1 MADVKKN
8 FFYSCILTSANYI
21 FPIITYP
28 YVSRV
33 LGVTN
38 IGICNFIDSIIN
50 YYMMFSMMGIVAVG
64 IREIAANTSNRQK
77 LSKSF
82 SNLLI
87 LNSIS
92 TGIVL
97 LLLIIS
103 IYSIPKLYEH
113 RELMFIGFFKVIFN
127 YLQIEWFYKGI
138 ENFKYITKYG
148 LLTKIIY
155 VVGIFIFIKEQT
167 DYNIYY
173 LLSMLMIAASA
184 VINLWHTKAF
194 VDIKISNLSLK
205 PYIRPFLILG
215 TYILLTSMYTTF
227 NVAYLGFVC
236 GETEVGYYTTATKL
250 HSIFLSLFTAFTGVM
265 LPRMSSLVSK
275 GQIES
280 FKELLSKSLHTLFIF
295 AIPVIIF
302 TTVYASQIIEIIA
315 GPGYEFATIPMRMV
329 MPLILIIGYEQII
342 VLQVVMPLKKDKDIF
357 INSIIGAIWGLLL
370 NILIVS
376 QLKSIGSA
384 IVWITSELIILTLSQ
399 LRLKK
404 YVNMKVPTKELIHHT
419 LWAIPCILTS
429 IIISKLS
436 NNTFYIIT
444 VGFIFISIYYYVI
457 YIKIFKDEFVIRTIK
472 QLTKIFS
479 KRA

>member
-342 VLQVVMPLKKDKDIF
+342 VLQVLMPLKKDKDIF

>member
-1 MADVKKN
+1 
-8 FFYSCILTSANYI
+8 
-21 FPIITYP
+21 
-28 YVSRV
+28 
-33 LGVTN
+33 
-38 IGICNFIDSIIN
+38 
-50 YYMMFSMMGIVAVG
+50 MFSMMGIVAVG

-315 GPGYEFATIPMRMV
+315 GPGYESATIPMRMV

-342 VLQVVMPLKKDKDIF
+342 VLQVLMPLKKDKDIF

>member
-1 MADVKKN
+1 
-8 FFYSCILTSANYI
+8 
-21 FPIITYP
+21 
-28 YVSRV
+28 
-33 LGVTN
+33 
-38 IGICNFIDSIIN
+38 
-50 YYMMFSMMGIVAVG
+50 
-64 IREIAANTSNRQK
+64 
-77 LSKSF
+77 
-82 SNLLI
+82 
-87 LNSIS
+87 
-92 TGIVL
+92 
-97 LLLIIS
+97 
-103 IYSIPKLYEH
+103 
-113 RELMFIGFFKVIFN
+113 
-127 YLQIEWFYKGI
+127 
-138 ENFKYITKYG
+138 
-148 LLTKIIY
+148 
-155 VVGIFIFIKEQT
+155 
-167 DYNIYY
+167 
-173 LLSMLMIAASA
+173 
-184 VINLWHTKAF
+184 
-194 VDIKISNLSLK
+194 
-205 PYIRPFLILG
+205 
-215 TYILLTSMYTTF
+215 MYTTF

-315 GPGYEFATIPMRMV
+315 GPGYESATIPMRMV

-342 VLQVVMPLKKDKDIF
+342 VLQVLMPLKKDKDIF